1 MFSSLKNFVSRHRRK
16 FVVTGVVVGG
26 TVLALRYA
34 QRKII
39 EYQQEQTRQF
49 IERTK
54 RSQHFESTERTC
66 NQAIIGVATT
76 MCQELQTKLDAEPI
90 LEQLRQKPDNKK
102 ELWQDLKILAFT
114 RLTTLVYACSML
126 VVALRIQLNVLGG
139 YLYKDTKLTKPRVS
153 NDIQQKYLSLS
164 QHLLNDGLDKLSQ
177 LIDIKVRQVLS
188 GYDLKQQITLA
199 DTEQIFWSIQMAV
212 NADAADPN
220 SKMSE
225 YVFPI
230 TTDNC
235 NNIIISNN
243 TTSQN
248 ENVYDTMYTET
259 LDMFESDETSSLC
272 ASNVSRG
279 FAIVMDNIADFYGSS
294 GGLLIENNNMNGS
307 VSSSSSSSSTIIAA
321 TKSDLNAVT
330 NINTVRMPL
339 AKLIPVING
348 LASKVFDN
356 NGRPPS
362 LSTSLITLFM
372 ISEKVKLLGANV
384 YEVFSQ

>member
-1 MFSSLKNFVSRHRRK
+1 MFSSLKNFVSRHKRK
-16 FVVTGVVVGG
+16 FVVTGIVVGG

-54 RSQHFESTERTC
+54 RAQHFESTERTC
-66 NQAIIGVATT
+66 NQAIMGVAAT

-90 LEQLRQKPDNKK
+90 LEQLRQKPENKK

-114 RLTTLVYACSML
+114 RLTTLVYACSIL

-139 YLYKDTKLTKPRVS
+139 YLYKDTKLTEPHVS

-177 LIDIKVRQVLS
+177 LIDTKVRQVLS

-212 NADAADPN
+212 NGDAADPN

-230 TTDNC
+230 TDIC
-235 NNIIISNN
+235 NNSTSSN
-243 TTSQN
+243 
-248 ENVYDTMYTET
+248 NVYDKMYTET

-279 FAIVMDNIADFYGSS
+279 FAIIMDNIADFYGSPTIGS
-294 GGLLIENNNMNGS
+294 LVDNNNMNGS
-307 VSSSSSSSSTIIAA
+307 VSSSSSSSSTVVAA
-321 TKSDLNAVT
+321 TKSDLNIVT
-330 NINTVRMPL
+330 NINTIRMPL

-348 LASKVFDN
+348 LASKTFDN

>member
-1 MFSSLKNFVSRHRRK
+1 M
-16 FVVTGVVVGG
+16 
-26 TVLALRYA
+26 LALRYA

-66 NQAIIGVATT
+66 NQAIMGVAAT
-76 MCQELQTKLDAEPI
+76 MCQELLTKLDAEPI

-102 ELWQDLKILAFT
+102 ELWQDLKVLAFT
-114 RLTTLVYACSML
+114 RLTTLVYACSIL

-139 YLYKDTKLTKPRVS
+139 YLYKDTKLPSPNVT
-153 NDIQQKYLSLS
+153 NDIQQKYLALS
-164 QHLLNDGLDKLSQ
+164 QHLLNDGLDKLAK
-177 LIDIKVRQVLS
+177 LIDTKVRQILAD
-188 GYDLKQQITLA
+188 YDLKQQITLA

-212 NADAADPN
+212 NADVNDPN
-220 SKMSE
+220 GKMAE
-225 YVFPI
+225 YVFPPE
-230 TTDNC
+230 
-235 NNIIISNN
+235 NIDESVDGGGSVFNG
-243 TTSQN
+243 
-248 ENVYDTMYTET
+248 MYTET
-259 LDMFESDETSSLC
+259 LDMFESDETAALC
-272 ASNVSRG
+272 ANNVSRG
-279 FAIVMDNIADFYGSS
+279 YSIIMDNIADFYGAPLSS
-294 GGLLIENNNMNGS
+294 AGNESLAS
-307 VSSSSSSSSTIIAA
+307 VSQFSVDDMMASTSNGNGGVPVAA
-321 TKSDLNAVT
+321 TKSDLNVVT
-330 NINTVRMPL
+330 NINAIRMPL

-348 LASKVFDN
+348 LASKQFDS